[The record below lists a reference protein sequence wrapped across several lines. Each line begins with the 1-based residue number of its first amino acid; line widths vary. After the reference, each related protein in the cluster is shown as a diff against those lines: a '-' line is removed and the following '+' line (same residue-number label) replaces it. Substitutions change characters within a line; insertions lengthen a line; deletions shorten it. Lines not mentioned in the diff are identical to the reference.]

1 LFSDEPNCLTEE
13 DLKQIKHDLQIT
25 FPPSLKRRLKS
36 RKSTDE
42 NGNHSNWSRE
52 TLSATI
58 NEHWIIQDHSIGK
71 IQTPPKRLSSKRG
84 SKSKMEDLEKES
96 LKMSIFKSLPDD
108 VEKLKKIRDLLSRSE
123 ISNFN

>member
-71 IQTPPKRLSSKRG
+71 
-84 SKSKMEDLEKES
+84 
-96 LKMSIFKSLPDD
+96 FKLHQKDFQAR
-108 VEKLKKIRDLLSRSE
+108 EALNQKWKI
-123 ISNFN
+123 